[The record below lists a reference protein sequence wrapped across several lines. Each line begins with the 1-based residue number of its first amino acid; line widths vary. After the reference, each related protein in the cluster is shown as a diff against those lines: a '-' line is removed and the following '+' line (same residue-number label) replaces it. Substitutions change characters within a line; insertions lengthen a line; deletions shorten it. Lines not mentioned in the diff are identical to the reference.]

1 MRLRVAA
8 ARTGREQYMAD
19 QPKSDTGS
27 AGANAY
33 TQYHEVQKGDTLG
46 KIAKKYYGDA
56 SLYMT
61 IFEAN
66 KDLLKDPNKIFP
78 GQKLRIP

>member
-1 MRLRVAA
+1 
-8 ARTGREQYMAD
+8 MAE
-19 QPKSDTGS
+19 QPKGG
-27 AGANAY
+27 AGGGGTNAY
-33 TQYHEVQKGDTLG
+33 AQYHEVQKGDTLG
-46 KIAKKYYGDA
+46 KIAKQYYGDA

-66 KDLLKDPNKIFP
+66 KDLLKDPNRIFP

>member
-1 MRLRVAA
+1 MVDTPVDA
-8 ARTGREQYMAD
+8 
-19 QPKSDTGS
+19 PKPD
-27 AGANAY
+27 Y
-33 TQYHEVQKGDTLG
+33 TQHHVVQSGDTLG

-61 IFEAN
+61 IFDAN
-66 KDLLKDPNKIFP
+66 KDLLKDPNRIFP

>member
-1 MRLRVAA
+1 
-8 ARTGREQYMAD
+8 MAE
-19 QPKSDTGS
+19 QPKGGTGS
-27 AGANAY
+27 GGTGAF

-46 KIAKKYYGDA
+46 KIAKQYYGDA
-56 SLYMT
+56 SLYTT

>member
-1 MRLRVAA
+1 
-8 ARTGREQYMAD
+8 MAE
-19 QPKSDTGS
+19 QPKGG
-27 AGANAY
+27 AGAGAGNAY
-33 TQYHEVQKGDTLG
+33 APHHEVQKGDTLG
-46 KIAKKYYGDA
+46 KIAKKYYGDP

>member
-1 MRLRVAA
+1 V
-8 ARTGREQYMAD
+8 
-19 QPKSDTGS
+19 
-27 AGANAY
+27 
-33 TQYHEVQKGDTLG
+33 VQSGDTLG

-61 IFEAN
+61 IFDAN

>member
-1 MRLRVAA
+1 
-8 ARTGREQYMAD
+8 MAE
-19 QPKSDTGS
+19 QPKGG
-27 AGANAY
+27 AGGGGTNAY
-33 TQYHEVQKGDTLG
+33 AQYHEVQKGDTLG
-46 KIAKKYYGDA
+46 KIARQYYGDA

-66 KDLLKDPNKIFP
+66 KDLLKDPNRIFP

>member
-1 MRLRVAA
+1 MV
-8 ARTGREQYMAD
+8 D
-19 QPKSDTGS
+19 QPGGTAAGGS
-27 AGANAY
+27 NAY
-33 TQYHEVQKGDTLG
+33 AQFHDVQKGDTLS
-46 KIAKKYYGDA
+46 KIAKQYYGDA

>member
-1 MRLRVAA
+1 MSDKAEPGAA
-8 ARTGREQYMAD
+8 
-19 QPKSDTGS
+19 P
-27 AGANAY
+27 AGNAY
-33 TQYHEVQKGDTLG
+33 TQTHEVQSGDTLG

-61 IFEAN
+61 IFDAN

>member
-1 MRLRVAA
+1 
-8 ARTGREQYMAD
+8 MAE
-19 QPKSDTGS
+19 QPKGGAGS
-27 AGANAY
+27 GGTNAFA
-33 TQYHEVQKGDTLG
+33 QYHEVQKGDTLG
-46 KIAKKYYGDA
+46 KIAKQYYGDV

-61 IFEAN
+61 VFEAN

>member
-1 MRLRVAA
+1 
-8 ARTGREQYMAD
+8 MAE
-19 QPKSDTGS
+19 QPKGG
-27 AGANAY
+27 AGAGAGNAY
-33 TQYHEVQKGDTLG
+33 AQHHEVQKGDTLG
-46 KIAKKYYGDA
+46 KIAKKYYGDP

>member
-1 MRLRVAA
+1 
-8 ARTGREQYMAD
+8 MAD
-19 QPKSDTGS
+19 QPKSGAA
-27 AGANAY
+27 AGGTNAY
-33 TQYHEVQKGDTLG
+33 AQYHEVQKGDTLG
-46 KIAKKYYGDA
+46 KISKKYYGDA

>member
-1 MRLRVAA
+1 MAEQPKGGAA
-8 ARTGREQYMAD
+8 AG
-19 QPKSDTGS
+19 G
-27 AGANAY
+27 AGAYA
-33 TQYHEVQKGDTLG
+33 QYHEVQKGDTLG
-46 KIAKKYYGDA
+46 KIAKQYYGDA